1 MTPEVSIVIV
11 SWNAGELLRRCVESI
26 ETSHT
31 QARFEIV
38 VVDNASDDHSL
49 AELKQSRS
57 AQSLLAK
64 QQLRII
70 QNQENIGFGRANNQ
84 AFAVTQSPF
93 VLLLNPDAEV
103 ESDTIDKLLLT
114 IQSDVH
120 IGACGP
126 RILSPNGSIQT
137 SVYFSPPKAWHT
149 VLWQLKLYLALPS
162 RLRGEL
168 LLGRH
173 WAHDHKRD
181 VPMLIGAALLVR
193 RELIDRIGGFD
204 EQFEMYSEDHEWCW
218 RMRRA
223 GWRVVFDPSATVTH
237 QGGVSAAK
245 RWSNE
250 EQLRVKLDAEFKFVQ
265 LALSRSQLIANQL
278 ANCAVVSAQIAARKI
293 SGNNPGELRL
303 ISKIHREHLRRAIKG
318 ENRGE
323 PAAGPA
329 RRGASI

>member
-11 SWNAGELLRRCVESI
+11 SWNAGELLSRCVESI
-26 ETSHT
+26 ERSHT
-31 QARFEIV
+31 KARFEIV
-38 VVDNASDDHSL
+38 VVDNASDDQSL
-49 AELKQSRS
+49 AHLKKNPS
-57 AQSLLAK
+57 AHSLLAN

-70 QNQENIGFGRANNQ
+70 QNQENFGFGRANNQ

-103 ESDTIDKLLLT
+103 ESDTIDKLLRT

-126 RILSPNGSIQT
+126 RILSPDGSLQT

-149 VLWQLKLYLALPS
+149 FLWQLKLYLALPS

-193 RELIDRIGGFD
+193 RDLIDRIGGFD

-218 RMRRA
+218 RMRRS
-223 GWRVVFDPSATVTH
+223 GWRVVFDPSAIVIH

-245 RWSNE
+245 RWTSE
-250 EQLRVKLDAEFKFVQ
+250 EQLRVKLDADFKFEQ
-265 LALSRSQLIANQL
+265 LALSRSQSIANQL
-278 ANCAVVSAQIAARKI
+278 ANCAVVSAQITARKI
-293 SGNNPGELRL
+293 RRIDPGELRL

-318 ENRGE
+318 ETRRE

-329 RRGASI
+329 QRGTAV